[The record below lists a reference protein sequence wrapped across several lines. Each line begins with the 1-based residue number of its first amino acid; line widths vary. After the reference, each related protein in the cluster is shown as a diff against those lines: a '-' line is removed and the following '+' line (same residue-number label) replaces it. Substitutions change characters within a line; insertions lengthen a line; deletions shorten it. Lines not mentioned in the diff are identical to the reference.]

1 MPEDTRVVAR
11 QRRRK
16 RRTITLSILLVVL
29 LGVGIAGVATWGVF
43 GERIAISLGWVS
55 NDYSG
60 NGHGEVTV
68 TISPGDIGEDIA
80 LTLEEAGVVKTAT
93 AFYELLLA
101 QDPAVEF
108 LPGFYA
114 LKLEMS
120 SQAALDALQDPTNR
134 VDLSLTVPEGM
145 AAVDIYARASELTDI
160 PVSDFEKVAA
170 DYTALGVPAD
180 FPSIEGFLFPA
191 TYSLEPGETAE
202 SLLQRMVDRM
212 WQAMAEHEVPDADV
226 FDVITLASII
236 QREAG
241 SNTDDFYKIS
251 RVFLNRLEIG
261 MKLQSDA
268 TVAYE
273 TGRTDTVWTNEEERQ
288 DKNNLYST
296 YAHPGLPV
304 GPIGNPGDLAIDAA
318 LNPAEG
324 EWLYFVTINLE
335 TGETVFSNTEAEHE
349 AAKQLLF
356 DWCETH
362 AAEGG
367 TRCD

>member
-1 MPEDTRVVAR
+1 MSRA
-11 QRRRK
+11 QSRRK
-16 RRTITLSILLVVL
+16 KRLRVTLSVLLVVVL
-29 LGVGIAGVATWGVF
+29 ALGGAGVYVWAQF
-43 GERIAISLGWVS
+43 GEQIAIELGWTS
-55 NDYSG
+55 NDYE
-60 NGHGEVTV
+60 GEGQGETV
-68 TISPGDIGEDIA
+68 IAIVPGEIGEDIA
-80 LTLEEAGVVKTAT
+80 ATLESEGVVKTAE

-108 LPGFYA
+108 LPGFYNMR
-114 LKLEMS
+114 LKMS
-120 SQAALDALQDPTNR
+120 SEAALQALQDPANR

-145 AAVDIYARASELTDI
+145 AAADIYVRASELTGI
-160 PVSDFEKVAA
+160 PVEDFERVAA

-212 WQAMAEHEVPDADV
+212 WQAMDEHAVPEADV
-226 FDVITLASII
+226 FEVITLASII

-241 SNTDDFYKIS
+241 SNPDDFYKIS
-251 RVFLNRLEIG
+251 RVFTNRLEIG
-261 MKLQSDA
+261 MRLQSDA
-268 TVAYE
+268 TVAYG
-273 TGRTDTVWTNEEERQ
+273 TGRTDTVWTNEEERL
-288 DKNNLYST
+288 DKNNPYST
-296 YAHPGLPV
+296 YANDGLPI

-318 LNPAEG
+318 VNPAVG
-324 EWLYFVTINLE
+324 DWLFFVPINLE

-356 DWCETH
+356 EWCETH